1 MKIPNDSQ
9 GYAVSQTGTIHTRY
23 AEHAGDARRTRTQA
37 GARNLLG
44 GSKGRVC
51 QVCYPSEAPPSLN
64 GDGPQE

>member
-1 MKIPNDSQ
+1 MKIPNDPQ

-23 AEHAGDARRTRTQA
+23 AEHAGNANRTRTQA

-44 GSKGRVC
+44 GNKGRVC
-51 QVCYPSEAPPSLN
+51 QVCYPSPPSPN